1 MQIIRVKLVLD
12 FLTHSRHDIM
22 KPTPGHVVRTVEKPF
37 EVIDHTADIGI
48 VAYGADIKQVFANA
62 ALGLFNLMADLD
74 GFKEDVQRGLELSA
88 EDVEILLVE
97 WLNELI
103 YIFDVEH
110 IIFKRFEIEEL
121 TSTQIKARCFG
132 EKIKP
137 GKHKLKREIKA
148 ATYHML
154 RISKEDGSYKVQVIF
169 DI

>member
-1 MQIIRVKLVLD
+1 V
-12 FLTHSRHDIM
+12 
-22 KPTPGHVVRTVEKPF
+22 KPF
-37 EVIDHTADIGI
+37 EIIDHTADIGI

-74 GFKEDVQRGLELSA
+74 NLKEDVEREIELSA
-88 EDVEILLVE
+88 EDVEVLLVE

-103 YIFDVEH
+103 YISEVEH
-110 IIFKRFEIEEL
+110 IIFKRFEINEL
-121 TSTQIKARCFG
+121 SNTQLKATCFG

-137 GKHKLKREIKA
+137 GQHRLKREIKA

-154 RISKEDGSYKVQVIF
+154 RLNKEDGSYKVQIIF

>member
-1 MQIIRVKLVLD
+1 
-12 FLTHSRHDIM
+12 
-22 KPTPGHVVRTVEKPF
+22 VRTVDKPF

-48 VAYGADIKQVFANA
+48 VAYGATIKQVFANA

-74 GFKEDVQRGLELSA
+74 DFKEGLQRELELSA
-88 EDVEILLVE
+88 EDVEVLLIE

-110 IIFKRFEIEEL
+110 IIFKKFEIEKL

-132 EKIKP
+132 EKMKP
-137 GKHKLKREIKA
+137 GQHKLKREIKA

-154 RISKEDGSYKVQVIF
+154 QISKEDGTYKVQVIF

>member
-1 MQIIRVKLVLD
+1 
-12 FLTHSRHDIM
+12 
-22 KPTPGHVVRTVEKPF
+22 VRTVKKPF

-48 VAYGADIKQVFANA
+48 VAFGADIKQVFANA

-74 GFKEDVQRGLELSA
+74 DFKEDLQRELELSA
-88 EDVEILLVE
+88 EDVEVLLVE

-110 IIFKRFEIEEL
+110 IIFKRFEIKEL
-121 TSTQIKARCFG
+121 TSTQIKAKCSG
-132 EKIKP
+132 EKIKL
-137 GKHKLKREIKA
+137 GEHKLKREIKA

-154 RISKEDGSYKVQVIF
+154 QISKEDGGYKVQVIF

>member
-1 MQIIRVKLVLD
+1 
-12 FLTHSRHDIM
+12 M
-22 KPTPGHVVRTVEKPF
+22 KPAPGHVVRTVEKPF
-37 EVIDHTADIGI
+37 EVVDHTADIGI

-74 GFKEDVQRGLELSA
+74 DFKEDLQRELELSA
-88 EDVEILLVE
+88 EDVEVLLVE

-110 IIFKRFEIEEL
+110 IIFKRFEIERL

-137 GKHKLKREIKA
+137 GQHKLKREIKA

-154 RISKEDGSYKVQVIF
+154 RISKEDGGYKVQVIF

>member
-1 MQIIRVKLVLD
+1 MI
-12 FLTHSRHDIM
+12 
-22 KPTPGHVVRTVEKPF
+22 TVKPF
-37 EVIDHTADIGI
+37 EVIEHTADIGI

-74 GFKEDVQRGLELSA
+74 NLKESVKREIELSA
-88 EDVEILLVE
+88 EEVEVLLVE

-103 YIFDVEH
+103 YISEVEH
-110 IIFKRFEIEEL
+110 IIFKRFEINEFSNTRL
-121 TSTQIKARCFG
+121 KATCFG

-137 GKHKLKREIKA
+137 GQHRLKREIKA

-154 RISKEDGSYKVQVIF
+154 KLNKEDGSYKVSIIF

>member
-1 MQIIRVKLVLD
+1 MR
-12 FLTHSRHDIM
+12 
-22 KPTPGHVVRTVEKPF
+22 PTPEHVVKTVEKPF

-74 GFKEDVQRGLELSA
+74 DFEEGLQRDLELSA
-88 EDVEILLVE
+88 EDVEVLLIE

-110 IIFKRFEIEEL
+110 IIFKKFEIEKL
-121 TSTQIKARCFG
+121 TSTEVKARCFG
-132 EKIKP
+132 EKMKP
-137 GKHKLKREIKA
+137 GQHKLKREIKA

-154 RISKEDGSYKVQVIF
+154 RISKEDGTYKVQVIF

>member
-1 MQIIRVKLVLD
+1 
-12 FLTHSRHDIM
+12 M
-22 KPTPGHVVRTVEKPF
+22 KPAPGHVVRTVEKPF

-48 VAYGADIKQVFANA
+48 VAYGTDIKQVFANA

-74 GFKEDVQRGLELSA
+74 DFKEDVQRELELSA
-88 EDVEILLVE
+88 EDVEVLLVE

-110 IIFKRFEIEEL
+110 IIFKRFEIERL

-137 GKHKLKREIKA
+137 GQHKLKREIKA

-154 RISKEDGSYKVQVIF
+154 RISKEDGGYKVQVIF

>member
-1 MQIIRVKLVLD
+1 MRA
-12 FLTHSRHDIM
+12 
-22 KPTPGHVVRTVEKPF
+22 VEKPF

-48 VAYGADIKQVFANA
+48 IAYGADIKQVFANA
-62 ALGLFNLMADLD
+62 ALGLFSLMADLD
-74 GFKEDVQRGLELSA
+74 DLKETVQRELQLSA
-88 EDVEILLVE
+88 EDAEVLLVE

-110 IIFKRFEIEEL
+110 IIFKRFEIDKL
-121 TSTQIKARCFG
+121 SSTEIKARCFG

-137 GKHKLKREIKA
+137 GQHRLKREIKA

-154 RISKEDGSYKVQVIF
+154 RINKEDSGYKVQVIF

>member
-1 MQIIRVKLVLD
+1 
-12 FLTHSRHDIM
+12 
-22 KPTPGHVVRTVEKPF
+22 VRIVEKPF

-48 VAYGADIKQVFANA
+48 IAYGADIKQVFVNA
-62 ALGLFNLMADLD
+62 ALGLFNLMADPD
-74 GFKEDVQRGLELSA
+74 DFKEDIERELKLSA

-110 IIFKRFEIEEL
+110 IFFKRFEVAEL

-137 GKHKLKREIKA
+137 SQHKLKREIKA

-154 RISKEDGSYKVQVIF
+154 KIDKEDGGYKVQVIF

>member
-1 MQIIRVKLVLD
+1 M
-12 FLTHSRHDIM
+12 
-22 KPTPGHVVRTVEKPF
+22 RTVEKPF
-37 EVIDHTADIGI
+37 EIIDHTADIGI

-74 GFKEDVQRGLELSA
+74 DFKEDHQRQLELSA

-110 IIFKRFEIEEL
+110 IIFKRFEIDEL
-121 TSTQIKARCFG
+121 TTNQIRARCFG
-132 EKIKP
+132 EKVKP
-137 GKHKLKREIKA
+137 GQHKLKREIKA

-154 RISKEDGSYKVQVIF
+154 RISKDDGSYKVQVIF

>member
-1 MQIIRVKLVLD
+1 M
-12 FLTHSRHDIM
+12 
-22 KPTPGHVVRTVEKPF
+22 RTVEKPF
-37 EVIDHTADIGI
+37 EIIDHTADIGI
-48 VAYGADIKQVFANA
+48 VAYGTDIKQVFANA

-74 GFKEDVQRGLELSA
+74 DFKEDLQRELELSA
-88 EDVEILLVE
+88 EDAEVLLVE

-110 IIFKRFEIEEL
+110 IIFKRFEIDEL

-137 GKHKLKREIKA
+137 GGQHKLKREIKA

-154 RISKEDGSYKVQVIF
+154 RISKEDGGYKVQVIF